1 MKKAICI
8 LSILLGGFVS
18 AQQNVE
24 VKVSYGTP
32 SLYGISESIT
42 ANAFNAFNFLGPG
55 NKIVAYESTGVLAID
70 VMLQSNDSR
79 WKYGLGYNYE
89 SVKDSKVKLEA
100 TFNSILAQGSY
111 TWLST
116 ASKLKM
122 YSGAG
127 IGASFLTFKESPKEE
142 SSTIFAFNISPIGIS
157 YGEKFGVFLE
167 TNFGT
172 KGLLQGGVSY
182 TF

>member
-1 MKKAICI
+1 MKKTIYT
-8 LSILLGGFVS
+8 LSILLGVLVS
-18 AQQNVE
+18 AQKNVE
-24 VKVSYGTP
+24 VKVSYGTA

-55 NKIVAYESTGVLAID
+55 NKIVTYESAGVFAVD
-70 VMLQSNDSR
+70 VMIQSENSR
-79 WKYGLGYNYE
+79 WKYGLGYGHE
-89 SVKDSKVKLEA
+89 TVKDSNLKFEGN
-100 TFNSILAQGSY
+100 FNTILAQGNY

-127 IGASFLTFKESPKEE
+127 IGASFLSFKESTLDE
-142 SSTIFAFNISPIGIS
+142 SSTIFAFNVSPIGIS

-167 TNFGT
+167 TNLGT